1 VAFQLQKKLGPE
13 FVVLENILED
23 IDIKSPDGGE
33 IASIIQ
39 RLNESCPE

>member
-1 VAFQLQKKLGPE
+1 LQKKLGPE

-23 IDIKSPDGGE
+23 IDLKSPDGRE

-39 RLNESCPE
+39 SLNESCPE